1 MTEEAERAHVIAFL
15 GIDGSGKSTQAKRI
29 ANWLQRAGHKV
40 TYLKTSRGRSKL
52 DRVARSNGFAN
63 LADYVGGESAALMN
77 ASLGWRSLYEIRQS
91 FREPGAFVVIDRYMH
106 CHAAMARIQAPAV
119 EGKIRGLFRR
129 YPEPD
134 QTFYVH
140 APAAVAH
147 ARTLDRDGRE
157 VDTVD
162 ALAAFDRAYR
172 GLPEFG
178 TFIAVDGNR
187 PPDEVQVEIRGLV
200 AQRFGLP
207 EEMLA
212 AD

>member
-1 MTEEAERAHVIAFL
+1 MPEEAERANVIAFL

-29 ANWLQRAGHKV
+29 ANWLQRAGRKV

-52 DRVARSNGFAN
+52 DRVARSNGFAD
-63 LADYVGGESAALMN
+63 LANFVGAETAALMN
-77 ASLGWRSLYEIRQS
+77 ASLGWWSLYGIRQS
-91 FREPGAFVVIDRYMH
+91 LREPGAFVVIDRYMH

-119 EGKIRGLFRR
+119 EGKIGGLFRR

-147 ARTLDRDGRE
+147 GRTIDRDGRE

-187 PPDEVQVEIRGLV
+187 PHDVVQVEIRRLV
-200 AQRFGLP
+200 AQRFPLP

>member
-1 MTEEAERAHVIAFL
+1 VTEEAERANVIAFL
-15 GIDGSGKSTQAKRI
+15 GIDGSGKSIQAKRI
-29 ANWLQRAGHKV
+29 ANWLQRAGRKV

-52 DRVARSNGFAN
+52 DRVARSNGFAD
-63 LADYVGGESAALMN
+63 LANFVGAETAALMN
-77 ASLGWRSLYEIRQS
+77 ASLGWWSLYGIRQS

-119 EGKIRGLFRR
+119 EDKIRGLFRR

-157 VDTVD
+157 VDTID

-178 TFIAVDGNR
+178 TFIPVDGNR
-187 PPDEVQVEIRGLV
+187 PPDEVEVEIRGLV
-200 AQRFGLP
+200 AQRFQLP
-207 EEMLA
+207 EDMLA